1 MTSARVGCPGSPLA
15 RSQKQKNK
23 MNNSNINIKGLQL
36 TDQAIDVLKELQV
49 QKNGPVAM
57 YTRVIDEVRDR
68 LLLDEEGDPLQNLE
82 QARALTSLKMDL
94 LAINDVD
101 DDNDLLCS

>member
-94 LAINDVD
+94 LAINDVG

>member
-94 LAINDVD
+94 QIINDVD

>member
-1 MTSARVGCPGSPLA
+1 
-15 RSQKQKNK
+15 
-23 MNNSNINIKGLQL
+23 
-36 TDQAIDVLKELQV
+36 
-49 QKNGPVAM
+49 M

>member
-1 MTSARVGCPGSPLA
+1 MPGQPTGQVA
-15 RSQKQKNK
+15 KTKKQKNK

-68 LLLDEEGDPLQNLE
+68 LLFDEEGDPLQNLE

-94 LAINDVD
+94 LVINDVD

>member
-94 LAINDVD
+94 LVINDVD

>member
-1 MTSARVGCPGSPLA
+1 
-15 RSQKQKNK
+15 

-57 YTRVIDEVRDR
+57 YTRVIDEVCDR
-68 LLLDEEGDPLQNLE
+68 LVLDEEGDPIQNLE
-82 QARALTSLKMDL
+82 QARTLKLLKMDL

>member
-23 MNNSNINIKGLQL
+23 MNNSNININGLQL

>member
-94 LAINDVD
+94 LVINDVD
-101 DDNDLLCS
+101 DDNDLLS

>member
-1 MTSARVGCPGSPLA
+1 MPGQPTGQA
-15 RSQKQKNK
+15 TKNKNK

-49 QKNGPVAM
+49 QKNGPVAQ
-57 YTRVIDEVRDR
+57 YTRVIDEVCDR

-82 QARALTSLKMDL
+82 QARTLKLLKMDL
-94 LAINDVD
+94 QTINDVD
-101 DDNDLLCS
+101 DDNDDLL

>member
-1 MTSARVGCPGSPLA
+1 MD
-15 RSQKQKNK
+15 
-23 MNNSNINIKGLQL
+23 NSNINIKGLQL

-49 QKNGPVAM
+49 QENGPVAM

-94 LAINDVD
+94 LVINDVD